1 MTQNLRGRSA
11 TTVNGR
17 AASER
22 RDAPCA
28 KVDSGDR
35 PITRPRDRVS
45 WFSTATSAANEE
57 SVSWL
62 RVTPFIGLHLACLAA
77 IWVGIS
83 AAAATVAALSYVARL
98 FAITA
103 FYHRCF
109 AHRAF
114 RTNRTVQF
122 VFAVLGASATQRGP
136 LWWAAHHRQHH
147 AHTDTPDDPHSPQRG
162 FWWSHMGWF
171 LCDANYRTPMHR
183 VRDLARFPELRWLN
197 RFDLVVPIAFAAA
210 MFGLGEALHPAV
222 PETNGWQMLVWG
234 YVIST
239 VALMHTTFMINSMA
253 HRFGNRRFATA
264 DESRN
269 NGWLALLTMGEGW
282 HNNHHRQPTS
292 ARLGFYWW
300 QLDLGWLGLRLLAA
314 LGLVRDLNTPSKQV
328 LSEGS

>member
-1 MTQNLRGRSA
+1 MRRISKPRLAGSPP
-11 TTVNGR
+11 V
-17 AASER
+17 AA
-22 RDAPCA
+22 D
-28 KVDSGDR
+28 
-35 PITRPRDRVS
+35 
-45 WFSTATSAANEE
+45 E
-57 SVSWL
+57 SVAWL
-62 RVTPFIGLHLACLAA
+62 RITPFIGLHLACLAA

-83 AAAATVAALSYVARL
+83 PTAAAVAVLSYLVRL

-114 RTNRTVQF
+114 RANRAVQF
-122 VFAVLGASATQRGP
+122 VFAALGASATQRGP
-136 LWWAAHHRQHH
+136 LWWAAQHRAHH
-147 AHTDTPDDPHSPQRG
+147 AHTDTPDDPHSAQRG

-171 LCDANYRTPMHR
+171 LCDANYQTPMHR

-197 RFDLVVPIAFAAA
+197 RFDLALPIAYAAA
-210 MFGLGEALHPAV
+210 MFALGEALHPLV
-222 PETNGWQMLVWG
+222 PDTDGWQMLVWG

-239 VALMHTTFMINSMA
+239 VALMHTTFTINSLA
-253 HRFGNRRFATA
+253 HRFGKRRFATA
-264 DESRN
+264 DLSRN

-314 LGLVRDLNTPSKQV
+314 LGLVRDMKTPSKQV
-328 LSEGS
+328 LAEGS